1 MTLAAFFAGM
11 EVLMAFTPIGYIPM
25 AGLSITTMHLPAA
38 ELKFG
43 EKKLLLTMNLDET
56 AQRIVRKAAPSGNNT
71 P

>member
-1 MTLAAFFAGM
+1 
-11 EVLMAFTPIGYIPM
+11 
-25 AGLSITTMHLPAA
+25 MHLPAA

-56 AQRIVRKAAPSGNNT
+56 AQRIGRKAAPSGNST